1 MTTPDATASS
11 WKYLYALYKLAELG
25 ASRRTVKV
33 SSWLSEILA
42 SIERTWSN
50 LRRFTTVIPAGGGS
64 IVLGDILRLALISKG
79 AAVSWPEDP
88 STTNVKGLWKWGAYG
103 R

>member
-1 MTTPDATASS
+1 MRQFLDKDVNLGDWAVVEPYYRELEERAIPSVDA
-11 WKYLYALYKLAELG
+11 LAIWLRDLSELE
-25 ASRRTVKV
+25 
-33 SSWLSEILA
+33 SWLSEILA

-79 AAVSWPEDP
+79 AAVS
-88 STTNVKGLWKWGAYG
+88 
-103 R
+103 